1 MRTSLLALLVVFQV
15 QAQSAAS
22 APSAKDDL
30 PTPAPAVCPAGNPIG
45 DVNLQVESSR
55 GQSPLPL
62 RTINRLSEGDT
73 VLYSP
78 VLRGRLKRH
87 GEVTLVLV
95 PAIHKAGQDDL
106 IVMDPKR
113 ADLPQSWKIPETMSL
128 AAYVYGPAGL
138 SKKRVKGFL
147 SQDDL
152 LVAQLADYAA
162 KTAETEALIQALE
175 SGESTSESLNAALSG
190 FASQYGLGV
199 QLDRTQPANQQAM
212 TLFATLNPALASYD
226 PIQPSAVARYSQTA
240 SVATAVATL
249 FFGNP
254 VGLAAGGTAM
264 LLDLRAVAFPGTE
277 FRSSFAEPLP
287 DNRGLNLCGS
297 RAAVAAHTRVAYI
310 WATRIPNQ
318 GAPTVE
324 IQKSSYLPISQ
335 KSPLPVD
342 APEREW
348 KYLERAR
355 DWTLVNSKGQKA
367 AIPVLKLANQKAL
380 ELDLT
385 KFKLPPGDYQLHGFW
400 DWQPFDVKGSV
411 HLKPLSDFKE
421 AQLQPDSQDKLI
433 AKTGKIPVTLAAAD
447 FEFTTKV
454 ELKKAGD
461 EFATSE
467 PVPFK
472 LPKGLRDGP
481 QMQMDLQIDTSDL
494 DPGRYDLLIDQQDN
508 KTHTVPFQVLPPLTK
523 IENLPLIAN
532 QGVGT
537 ENYVLKG
544 ENLDLIA
551 KLEMPGAVV
560 DLGSS
565 GATERSI
572 TVHLQKLPPVGTTLE
587 MKAYL
592 SDRHEPLT
600 FAEAIRVTGP
610 LPAITAATPAPP
622 AGMAIQLR
630 NNEFPAG
637 YTLSASINVKNVQP
651 ASVLEL
657 GCFGDPSPRLLL
669 HPGEET
675 DTASL
680 QKIGEGTYFV
690 SFDTSRWP
698 AGCSV
703 QARWDNGGAGKSQ
716 PFTLGGLIRIPLID
730 SFQVTGED
738 AGNNLRIGVLTGRNL
753 ETIEKVG
760 WDLTTGYD
768 VLGLPSPIPGPGQKQ
783 TLRVSLP
790 APPSPQATLNIWLR
804 GEQNGRITTISAAAA
819 PPSTPQQSTPPAS
832 PPTPNAT
839 SAADPHS
846 PAQVP

>member
-1 MRTSLLALLVVFQV
+1 MRTGLLALLVVLHL
-15 QAQSAAS
+15 QAQSTAS
-22 APSAKDDL
+22 TSSAKDDP

-78 VLRGRLKRH
+78 VVRGHVKRH

-95 PAIHKAGQDDL
+95 PAVHKPGQDGL
-106 IVMDPKR
+106 IVTDPKR

-128 AAYVYGPAGL
+128 AAFVYGPAGL
-138 SKKRVKGFL
+138 SKRKVKGFL

-152 LVAQLADYAA
+152 LIAQLADYAA

-199 QLDRTQPANQQAM
+199 QLDRAQPANQQAM
-212 TLFATLNPALASYD
+212 TLFATLNPALATYD
-226 PIQPSAVARYSQTA
+226 PIQPSALARYSQTA

-264 LLDLRAVAFPGTE
+264 LLDLRAVVFPGTE
-277 FRSSFAEPLP
+277 FRSSFAEPLAN
-287 DNRGLNLCGS
+287 NRGLNLCGS
-297 RAAVAAHTRVAYI
+297 RAPVAAHTRVAYI
-310 WATRIPNQ
+310 WATRIPNE
-318 GAPTVE
+318 GAPIVE
-324 IQKSSYLPISQ
+324 IEKSNYLPISQ

-348 KYLERAR
+348 KYLERAH
-355 DWTLVNSKGQKA
+355 DWTLVNGNGQKTTV
-367 AIPVLKLANQKAL
+367 PVLKLANQKAL

-385 KFKLPPGDYQLHGFW
+385 KFKLPPGDYRLHGFW
-400 DWQPFDVKGSV
+400 DWQPFEVKGSV
-411 HLKPLSDFKE
+411 HIESLSDFKN
-421 AQLQPDSQDKLI
+421 AQLEPDSQDKLI
-433 AKTGKIPVTLAAAD
+433 AKTGKIPVTLASAD
-447 FEFTTKV
+447 FEFITKV
-454 ELKKAGD
+454 ELKKAAD
-461 EFATSE
+461 EFATAE

-472 LPKGLRDGP
+472 LPIGLRDGP
-481 QMQMDLQIDTSDL
+481 QRRMDLQIDTSAL
-494 DPGRYDLLIDQQDN
+494 DPGVYDLLIDQQDN
-508 KTHTVPFQVLPPLTK
+508 RTHTVPIKILPSLTK

-532 QGVGT
+532 EGVGT

-544 ENLDLIA
+544 ENLHLIA
-551 KLEMPGAVV
+551 RLEMPGAVV
-560 DLGSS
+560 DLGTA
-565 GATERSI
+565 GATERKI
-572 TVHLQKLPPVGTTLE
+572 TVHLEKSPPVGTTLE

-592 SDRHEPLT
+592 NDRHEPLT

-622 AGMAIQLR
+622 VGMAIQLR
-630 NNEFPAG
+630 DNEFPAG

-651 ASVLEL
+651 VSVLEL

-680 QKIGEGTYFV
+680 QKLGAGAYFV

-716 PFTLGGLIRIPLID
+716 PFTLGGLIRIPQID
-730 SFQVTGED
+730 SFQMTAED
-738 AGNNLRIGVLTGRNL
+738 AGNNLLVGVLTGRNL

-768 VLGLPSPIPGPGQKQ
+768 VPGLPSPIPGPGQKQ

-790 APPSPQATLNIWLR
+790 APPNPQSVLNIWLR
-804 GEQNGRITTISAAAA
+804 GEQDGRVTTITAASPATPTA
-819 PPSTPQQSTPPAS
+819 TTSPSPNGINPPS
-832 PPTPNAT
+832 PN
-839 SAADPHS
+839 
-846 PAQVP
+846 